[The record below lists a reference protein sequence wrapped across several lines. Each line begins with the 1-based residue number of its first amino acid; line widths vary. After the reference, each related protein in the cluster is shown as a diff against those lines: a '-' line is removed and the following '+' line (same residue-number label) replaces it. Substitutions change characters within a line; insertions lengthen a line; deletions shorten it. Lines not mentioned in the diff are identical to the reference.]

1 MGIKIKLTLGVV
13 IGIDVKWAHMDYSP
27 GLRGIIAGETEISTV
42 GMEGTSLRYRGYD
55 AIELTKS
62 HTYEDVASLI
72 IDDSLD
78 GKLFKETFS
87 KHYGELLGD
96 EALLNLINNL
106 KMNLHPMDVLRTAIS
121 YIGQADES
129 NKLDAAS
136 KITAISCI
144 AIASY
149 DKEPTSELNNDFV
162 VASSL
167 LPNTASKEQL
177 EALDDMLILY
187 AEHGFNASTF
197 AARVTASTRSD
208 LTSAIVSGVGTL
220 KGELH
225 GGANEAAVELINSF
239 DTPEDAEKGV
249 YKLFEEKKKIMG
261 FGHGVYKI
269 QDPRSPVVKSWVEM
283 LSKTNESINKYE
295 IAKKV
300 DEIMDS
306 EKNLFPNVDFYGGL
320 LLSELGFAVDLFTP
334 IFVTGRSVGWSAHYF
349 EQRKQDTLIRPAA
362 KYTGIQ
368 ER

>member
-1 MGIKIKLTLGVV
+1 
-13 IGIDVKWAHMDYSP
+13 MDYSP
-27 GLRGIIAGETEISTV
+27 GLRGVVAGETEISTV

-55 AIELTKS
+55 AIELTKT

-72 IDDSLD
+72 IDDNLN

-87 KHYGELLGD
+87 DHYEN
-96 EALLNLINNL
+96 LLNDKDLIKLIDNL
-106 KMNLHPMDVLRTAIS
+106 KVEQHPMDVMRTAIS
-121 YIGQADES
+121 YIGQADER
-129 NKLDAAS
+129 NKLQAAS
-136 KITAISCI
+136 KVTAIACLV
-144 AIASY
+144 IASY
-149 DKEPTSELNNDFV
+149 NDQPSSQLDADYT

-167 LPNTASKEQL
+167 LPNTASNQQH

-239 DTPEDAEKGV
+239 NSPEDAEKGV
-249 YKLFEEKKKIMG
+249 YKLLEEKKKIMG

-269 QDPRSPVVKSWVEM
+269 QDPRSPVVKNWVEV
-283 LSKTNESINKYE
+283 LSKTEESLNKYE
-295 IAKKV
+295 IAKTV
-300 DEIMDS
+300 DAIMDS
-306 EKNLFPNVDFYGGL
+306 EKKLFPNVDFYGGL

-349 EQRKQDTLIRPAA
+349 EQRNQDTLIRPAA
-362 KYTGIQ
+362 KYTGIE